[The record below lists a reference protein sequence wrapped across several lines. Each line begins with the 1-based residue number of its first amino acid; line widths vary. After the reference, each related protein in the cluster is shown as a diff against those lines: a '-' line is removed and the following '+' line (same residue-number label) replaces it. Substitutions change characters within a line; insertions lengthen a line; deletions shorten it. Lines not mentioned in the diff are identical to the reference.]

1 MLYEEEP
8 YMQSEMY
15 HEASKINN
23 ATGLALRRRIATVLG
38 AEYYLKLISRGYKS
52 YPMAQ
57 ATALPSVADLVE
69 ETPESKTFRNLVLR
83 RRSLREFAE
92 APIPLNDL
100 TSIIFNAYGL
110 TATISLSFGVE
121 QKLRGVPSGGAL
133 YPLELYAVAF
143 RVDGLP
149 SGVYHYN
156 VEAHSLELLRE
167 GQFDAEFGR
176 AVFYEDMFKTVSAA
190 FVITGVPKR
199 SAFKYGERAYRF
211 INLEAGHVGQNICM
225 TATALGI
232 GCLMVGGFYD
242 DDIDSLVGID
252 GLNELSLYTAAVG
265 YPKQQVF
272 SIKPKEKAQEEN
284 DISAEQ

>member
-8 YMQSEMY
+8 YTQSELY

-23 ATGLALRRRIATVLG
+23 ATGMALRRRIATVLG

-52 YPMAQ
+52 YPTAQ
-57 ATALPSVADLVE
+57 STALPSTADLE
-69 ETPESKTFRNLVLR
+69 DTPQSEVLRNLVLQ
-83 RRSLREFAE
+83 RRSVRDFVET
-92 APIPLNDL
+92 PISLNNL
-100 TSIIFNAYGL
+100 TNIIFNAYGL
-110 TATISLSFGVE
+110 TAAVTMTFGVE

-133 YPLELYAVAF
+133 YPLELYVAAF

-149 SGVYHYN
+149 AGIYHYN
-156 VEAHSLELLRE
+156 VEAHSLDLVRE
-167 GQFDAEFGR
+167 GPFDAEFGR

-225 TATALGI
+225 TATALGL

-242 DDIDSLVGID
+242 DDIDSLVGVD
-252 GLNELSLYTAAVG
+252 GLNELTLYTAALGCPNLQIV
-265 YPKQQVF
+265 
-272 SIKPKEKAQEEN
+272 SITPKEEAAEES
-284 DISAEQ
+284 DTSAEE

>member
-8 YMQSEMY
+8 YTQSELY

-23 ATGLALRRRIATVLG
+23 ATGMALRRRIATVLG

-52 YPMAQ
+52 YPTAQ
-57 ATALPSVADLVE
+57 STALPSTADLE
-69 ETPESKTFRNLVLR
+69 DTPQSEVLRNLVLQ
-83 RRSLREFAE
+83 RRSIRDFAE
-92 APIPLNDL
+92 TPISLNNL
-100 TSIIFNAYGL
+100 TNIIFNAYGL
-110 TATISLSFGVE
+110 TAAVTMTFGVE

-133 YPLELYAVAF
+133 YPLELYVAAF

-149 SGVYHYN
+149 AGIYHYN
-156 VEAHSLELLRE
+156 VEAHSLELVRE
-167 GQFDAEFGR
+167 GMFDAEFGQ

-225 TATALGI
+225 TATALGL

-242 DDIDSLVGID
+242 DDIDSLVGVD
-252 GLNELSLYTAAVG
+252 GLNELTLYTAALG
-265 YPKQQVF
+265 YPSLQLV
-272 SIKPKEKAQEEN
+272 SITPNLEAAEES
-284 DISAEQ
+284 DTSAEE

>member
-1 MLYEEEP
+1 MIYEDDP
-8 YMQSEMY
+8 YMQSELY

-52 YPMAQ
+52 YPTAQ
-57 ATALPSVADLVE
+57 STALPSTGELED
-69 ETPESKTFRNLVLR
+69 TPESESLRKLVLQ
-83 RRSLREFAE
+83 RRSVRDFIET
-92 APIPLNDL
+92 PISLNSL

-110 TATISLSFGVE
+110 TNSITLTFGVE

-133 YPLELYAVAF
+133 YPLELYVAAF

-149 SGVYHYN
+149 AGIYHYN
-156 VEAHSLELLRE
+156 VEAHSLELVRE
-167 GQFDAEFGR
+167 GLFDADFGK
-176 AVFYEDMFKTVSAA
+176 AVFYEEMFKTVSAS

-211 INLEAGHVGQNICM
+211 INLEAGHVGQNICL
-225 TATALGI
+225 TARALGI

-252 GLNELSLYTAAVG
+252 GLNELSLYTAALG
-265 YPKQQVF
+265 YPKQHV
-272 SIKPKEKAQEEN
+272 SP
-284 DISAEQ
+284 

>member
-8 YMQSEMY
+8 YTQSELY

-23 ATGLALRRRIATVLG
+23 ATGMALRRRIATVLG

-52 YPMAQ
+52 YPTAQ
-57 ATALPSVADLVE
+57 STALPSTADLE
-69 ETPESKTFRNLVLR
+69 DTPQSEVLRNLVLQ
-83 RRSLREFAE
+83 RRSVRDFVET
-92 APIPLNDL
+92 PISLNNL
-100 TSIIFNAYGL
+100 TNIIFNAYGL
-110 TATISLSFGVE
+110 TAAVTMTFGVE

-133 YPLELYAVAF
+133 YPLELYVAAF

-149 SGVYHYN
+149 AGIYHYN
-156 VEAHSLELLRE
+156 VEAHSLELVRE
-167 GQFDAEFGR
+167 GPFDAEFGR

-225 TATALGI
+225 TATALGL

-242 DDIDSLVGID
+242 DDIDSLVGVD
-252 GLNELSLYTAAVG
+252 GLNELTLYTAAVG
-265 YPKQQVF
+265 CPNRQVV
-272 SIKPKEKAQEEN
+272 SITPKEEAAEES
-284 DISAEQ
+284 DASAEE